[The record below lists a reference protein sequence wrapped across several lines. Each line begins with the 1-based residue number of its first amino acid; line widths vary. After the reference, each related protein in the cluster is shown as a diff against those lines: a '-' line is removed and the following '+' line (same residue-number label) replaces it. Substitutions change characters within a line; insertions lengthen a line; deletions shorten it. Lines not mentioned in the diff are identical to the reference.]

1 MKILKGLFVAALL
14 MLTAACGGGGGGGS
28 ESTTVTGVAAAGVIK
43 GGTVKVFAPYSSAT
57 GADKKQIGATATTD
71 ATTGRY
77 TVNLGSYT
85 GPVIVEVFGNY
96 IDEATGQSA
105 TISST
110 APLRAMAVTT
120 AGTVDVA
127 VTPLTELAARQAVT
141 LSGGDGNKVTAAN
154 IDTANAQISDLF
166 KVSDIIATQPLD
178 ANAPLTGSADQKNY
192 TLVLAALSQLGN
204 DPTKL
209 DATLDTVAAGIS
221 TSGVMTDPVATS
233 ITDALDAFVA
243 PTNTNNKTG
252 ITTTTL
258 PGELA
263 DIGTT
268 TVTLTMVLTGTG
280 VKSVQTDITL
290 PANVSAETDDA
301 GALAAGVLT
310 NLIGGTNVSLVGS
323 SLSAGTV
330 RVIFNRADAT
340 AMPAGDIATVRFLVD
355 PGVAAPA
362 ATAFSTANT
371 KLKDA
376 NGVVVAGANLALVIR

>member
-1 MKILKGLFVAALL
+1 MKIWKGLFVAALL
-14 MLTAACGGGGGGGS
+14 MLTAACGGGGGGS
-28 ESTTVTGVAAAGVIK
+28 KSTTVTGVAAAGVIK

-57 GADKKQIGATATTD
+57 GADKKQLGATATTD
-71 ATTGRY
+71 ATTGVY
-77 TVNLGSYT
+77 SVNIGSYT

-96 IDEATGQSA
+96 TDEATNQTA
-105 TISST
+105 TIPST

-120 AGTVDVA
+120 SGKVDVA

-141 LSGGDGNKVTAAN
+141 LSGGAGNKVTAAN

-178 ANAPLTGSADQKNY
+178 ASAPLTGTADQKNY
-192 TLVLAALSQLGN
+192 TLVLAALSQVAN

-209 DATLDTVAAGIS
+209 ATTLDTVAAGIN
-221 TSGVMTDPVATS
+221 TSGVMTDTVATS
-233 ITDALDAFVA
+233 ITDALDAFV
-243 PTNTNNKTG
+243 TNTNNKTG
-252 ITTTTL
+252 ITSTTL

-290 PANVSAETDDA
+290 PANVSVETDNT
-301 GALAAGVLT
+301 GAFASGVLT

-323 SLSAGTV
+323 ELTASSV

-340 AMPAGDIATVRFLVD
+340 PMPAGDIATVKFLVA

-362 ATAFSTANT
+362 ATAFTTANT
-371 KLKDA
+371 MLKDA
-376 NGVVVAGANLALVIR
+376 NGAVVTGANLALVKR

>member
-1 MKILKGLFVAALL
+1 MKIWKGLFVAALL
-14 MLTAACGGGGGGGS
+14 MLTAACGGGGGS
-28 ESTTVTGVAAAGVIK
+28 KSTTVTGVAAAGVIK

-57 GADKKQIGATATTD
+57 GADKKQLGATATTD
-71 ATTGRY
+71 ATTGVY
-77 TVNLGSYT
+77 SVNIGSYT

-96 IDEATGQSA
+96 TDEATNQTA
-105 TISST
+105 TIPST

-120 AGTVDVA
+120 SGTVDVA

-141 LSGGDGNKVTAAN
+141 LSGGTGKKVTAAN
-154 IDTANAQISDLF
+154 IGTANAQISDLF

-178 ANAPLTGSADQKNY
+178 ASAPLTGTADQKNY
-192 TLVLAALSQLGN
+192 TLVLAALSQVGVINSTGLS
-204 DPTKL
+204 T
-209 DATLDTVAAGIS
+209 TLDTVAAGIN

-263 DIGTT
+263 DIGAT

-280 VKSVQTDITL
+280 VKSVQTDITM
-290 PANVSAETDDA
+290 PSNVSVETDDT

-323 SLSAGTV
+323 ELSASTV
-330 RVIFNRADAT
+330 RVIFNRADT
-340 AMPAGDIATVRFLVD
+340 TPMPAGDIATVKFLVA

-362 ATAFSTANT
+362 ATAFTKANT
-371 KLKDA
+371 MLKDA
-376 NGVVVAGANLALVIR
+376 NGAVVSTANLALVKR

>member
-1 MKILKGLFVAALL
+1 MKIWKGLFVAALL
-14 MLTAACGGGGGGGS
+14 MLTAACGGGGGGS
-28 ESTTVTGVAAAGVIK
+28 KSTTVTGVAAAGVIK

-57 GADKKQIGATATTD
+57 GADKKQLGATATTD
-71 ATTGRY
+71 ANTGVY
-77 TVNLGSYT
+77 SVNIGSYT

-96 IDEATGQSA
+96 TDEATNQTA
-105 TISST
+105 TIPST

-120 AGTVDVA
+120 AGKVDVA
-127 VTPLTELAARQAVT
+127 VTPLTELAARQAIT
-141 LSGGDGNKVTAAN
+141 LSGGAGKKVTAAN

-166 KVSDIIATQPLD
+166 KVNDIIATQPLD
-178 ANAPLTGSADQKNY
+178 ASAPLSGSADQKNY
-192 TLVLAALSQLGN
+192 TLVLAALSQVGN

-209 DATLDTVAAGIS
+209 ATTLDTVAAGINS
-221 TSGVMTDPVATS
+221 AGVMTDPVATS

-252 ITTTTL
+252 ITTATL

-263 DIGTT
+263 DIGAT

-290 PANVSAETDDA
+290 PANVSVETDNT
-301 GALAAGVLT
+301 GAFAAGVLT

-323 SLSAGTV
+323 ELTASSV

-340 AMPAGDIATVRFLVD
+340 PMPAGDIATVKFLVA

-362 ATAFSTANT
+362 ATAFTTANT
-371 KLKDA
+371 MLKDA
-376 NGVVVAGANLALVIR
+376 NGVVVTGANLALVKR

>member
-1 MKILKGLFVAALL
+1 MKIWKGLFVAALL
-14 MLTAACGGGGGGGS
+14 MLTAACGGGGGS
-28 ESTTVTGVAAAGVIK
+28 KSTTVTGVAAAGVIK

-71 ATTGRY
+71 ATTGAY
-77 TVNLGSYT
+77 SVNLGSYT

-96 IDEATGQSA
+96 TDEATGQAA
-105 TISST
+105 TIPST

-120 AGTVDVA
+120 SGTVHVA

-141 LSGGDGNKVTAAN
+141 LSGGAGNKVTAAA
-154 IDTANAQISDLF
+154 IGTANGQISDLF
-166 KVSDIIATQPLD
+166 KVNDIIATQPLD
-178 ANAPLTGSADQKNY
+178 AGAPLTGTADQKNY
-192 TLVLAALSQLGN
+192 TLVLAALSQMGN

-209 DATLDTVAAGIS
+209 ATTLNTVSAGIS

-233 ITDALDAFVA
+233 ITDALAAFVA

-252 ITTTTL
+252 ITTATV

-290 PANVSAETDDA
+290 PANVSVETDDA

-310 NLIGGTNVSLVGS
+310 NLITAPNDWLQGSLF
-323 SLSAGTV
+323 SAGTI
-330 RVIFNRADAT
+330 RVTFIRGSVV
-340 AMPAGDIATVRFLVD
+340 MPAGDIATVKFLVA

-371 KLKDA
+371 MLKDA
-376 NGVVVAGANLALVIR
+376 NGVVVTGASLALVKK